1 MNIRYRLRDFLNL
14 PTHTVLGIDLLN
26 WLHLLWKNRFAISIW
41 YVPKALF
48 ITGNVLLNAPLQW
61 FEYIRF
67 NKKIKEAKV
76 ESPVFILGHPRSGTT
91 YLQYV
96 LSKDPSFAYCTTTQG
111 LTPHIFLSAEKF
123 AERILKAAMP
133 ETRPQDNV
141 KAGATL
147 PIEEEFAMGSISH
160 TSWVHGLYFPKNIYK
175 AFDEYVT
182 FTKGDSEIKNHW
194 KEHFDFFLK
203 KLSFR
208 YKGKRLLLKS
218 PANTGRLKELY
229 ELYPDA
235 RFIHIHRNPMEV
247 YLSNE
252 RLYEKILPLIG
263 FQKVTSEF
271 MQEHILYAYE
281 EMYKKYLHD
290 KSFIPDDH
298 IVEISYESFVTSP
311 LDAIHQIYNHLGLD
325 GLSTALPL
333 LAKELQGSANYKPNI
348 YNNLDAE
355 KQAEIKK
362 RWVFAFE
369 AFDYSTGV

>member
-26 WLHLLWKNRFAISIW
+26 WFHLLWKNRFAVSIW
-41 YVPKALF
+41 YIPKALF

-61 FEYIRF
+61 FEHIRF

-160 TSWVHGLYFPKNIYK
+160 TSWVHGLYFPK
-175 AFDEYVT
+175 
-182 FTKGDSEIKNHW
+182 
-194 KEHFDFFLK
+194 
-203 KLSFR
+203 
-208 YKGKRLLLKS
+208 
-218 PANTGRLKELY
+218 
-229 ELYPDA
+229 
-235 RFIHIHRNPMEV
+235 
-247 YLSNE
+247 
-252 RLYEKILPLIG
+252 
-263 FQKVTSEF
+263 
-271 MQEHILYAYE
+271 
-281 EMYKKYLHD
+281 
-290 KSFIPDDH
+290 
-298 IVEISYESFVTSP
+298 
-311 LDAIHQIYNHLGLD
+311 
-325 GLSTALPL
+325 
-333 LAKELQGSANYKPNI
+333 
-348 YNNLDAE
+348 
-355 KQAEIKK
+355 
-362 RWVFAFE
+362 
-369 AFDYSTGV
+369 